1 MSSDDDTS
9 SYSTAESEEEEIE
22 DLSNDVVVT
31 KYRMAADIATNALQA
46 VVAAAVPG
54 KAVVEL
60 CELGDSV
67 IQKATDGLFSKAK
80 GEKKVEKGIAF
91 PTCISVNNI
100 VGHYSPLKSDTPL
113 AVLQDG
119 DLVKI
124 DLGVQVDGYIAM
136 GAHTFVCG
144 QSEITGRAA
153 DVVAAAHYAAECVHR
168 LLRPGKKGSQIT
180 DAILKCAEAF
190 KVTPVEGTLSHQ
202 MKRFVIDGN
211 KVIINKPSLE
221 HKVDDFEVEE
231 NEVYGIDIVMSTG
244 EGKTSE
250 RDLRTTVF
258 KRRVDQQYRL
268 KMKASLKTFSEFN
281 RRFPSVP
288 FTLRALEDEKTAKLG
303 IIECVK
309 HDLVA
314 PMPVLFEKDGELVAQ
329 IKFTAL
335 VMPKTTHRVAGIP
348 TAAFTTANQIT
359 DEGIVALLKTETK
372 KPRKKRSAK
381 KAQAAATP
389 AQ

>member
-1 MSSDDDTS
+1 
-9 SYSTAESEEEEIE
+9 
-22 DLSNDVVVT
+22 
-31 KYRMAADIATNALQA
+31 
-46 VVAAAVPG
+46 
-54 KAVVEL
+54 
-60 CELGDSV
+60 
-67 IQKATDGLFSKAK
+67 
-80 GEKKVEKGIAF
+80 
-91 PTCISVNNI
+91 
-100 VGHYSPLKSDTPL
+100 
-113 AVLQDG
+113 
-119 DLVKI
+119 
-124 DLGVQVDGYIAM
+124 
-136 GAHTFVCG
+136 
-144 QSEITGRAA
+144 
-153 DVVAAAHYAAECVHR
+153 
-168 LLRPGKKGSQIT
+168 
-180 DAILKCAEAF
+180 
-190 KVTPVEGTLSHQ
+190 
-202 MKRFVIDGN
+202 
-211 KVIINKPSLE
+211 
-221 HKVDDFEVEE
+221 
-231 NEVYGIDIVMSTG
+231 
-244 EGKTSE
+244 
-250 RDLRTTVF
+250 
-258 KRRVDQQYRL
+258 
-268 KMKASLKTFSEFN
+268 MKASLKTFSEFN